1 MPTKQALNRI
11 PLKVVL
17 SLAFLSI
24 TTFTQAQT
32 WVFTDQALS
41 ITSPGPARIIL
52 LDQQQ
57 HLESELSRAPPP
69 SDPHQAAAII
79 QSRLNTP
86 SGKRLQT
93 DLAKAQQ
100 DLADAW
106 SLGITKIPAVVVD
119 RRYVVYGEPDV
130 AKALVLINNAKGQP
144 Q

>member
-1 MPTKQALNRI
+1 MPTNQALTLI
-11 PLKVVL
+11 PLNVVVL
-17 SLAFLSI
+17 LALLTI

-32 WVFTDQALS
+32 WVITDQS
-41 ITSPGPARIIL
+41 HPITSPGLARIIL

-57 HLESELSRAPPP
+57 HLESELSRALPT
-69 SDPHQAAAII
+69 DPHQAAAII
-79 QSRLNTP
+79 QNRLNTP

-119 RRYVVYGEPDV
+119 HRYVVYGEPDV

>member
-1 MPTKQALNRI
+1 MPTQQALTRI

-17 SLAFLSI
+17 LLAFLSI
-24 TTFTQAQT
+24 TTFTQAQP
-32 WVFTDQALS
+32 WVITDQAHS

-57 HLESELSRAPPP
+57 HLEAELSRALPTN
-69 SDPHQAAAII
+69 PHQAAAII

-86 SGKRLQT
+86 SGKHLQT
-93 DLAKAQQ
+93 DLAKAHQ
-100 DLADAW
+100 DLTDAW

>member
-1 MPTKQALNRI
+1 MPTNQALTLI
-11 PLKVVL
+11 PLNVVVL
-17 SLAFLSI
+17 LALLTI

-32 WVFTDQALS
+32 WVITDQS
-41 ITSPGPARIIL
+41 HPITSPGPARIIL

-57 HLESELSRAPPP
+57 HLESELSRALPT
-69 SDPHQAAAII
+69 DPHQAAAII

-106 SLGITKIPAVVVD
+106 SLGITKIPAIVVD